1 MVELDKKE
9 MVIRFSAIGLVLGSL
24 LAVIIYLMLFNALE
38 IDFTFR
44 EISLLHHKLW
54 SLYLID
60 SLPVPGIITGII
72 LGLWRYNQM
81 NMLYARLQQDSEIN
95 SEIKLFTHTLIAGDL
110 SASISFKHT
119 DQTLSDSLNKL
130 KDTLVR
136 NREMEG
142 HRRLEDRPLGK
153 PRDRRDD
160 ETLCTP
166 TQCLSCCLA
175 RHYR

>member
-9 MVIRFSAIGLVLGSL
+9 MVIRYSAIGLVIGSL
-24 LAVIIYLMLFNALE
+24 LVVIIYLMLFNALE

-81 NMLYARLQQDSEIN
+81 NML
-95 SEIKLFTHTLIAGDL
+95 FTHTLIAGDL
-110 SASISFKHT
+110 SAPISFRHT

-130 KDTLVR
+130 KDTLVI
-136 NREMEG
+136 
-142 HRRLEDRPLGK
+142 L
-153 PRDRRDD
+153 
-160 ETLCTP
+160 
-166 TQCLSCCLA
+166 
-175 RHYR
+175 